1 MMGHYFDISYLTTA
15 KPKGGSAVV
24 ENTTT
29 NLMRRIAFLAFQQLT
44 LSLMSYV
51 RRKLETKQ
59 TNEQSI
65 DNDSIKDHWGRCV
78 IALFCSRPITT
89 QPKQCNGKGA
99 NLKIKMRVLNISPFN
114 MTWQL
119 AAQGNTRTIES
130 ECMRAPELDEYS

>member
-65 DNDSIKDHWGRCV
+65 DNDSIKDHWGRWLLLSFV
-78 IALFCSRPITT
+78 QGQS
-89 QPKQCNGKGA
+89 QPNPNNAMVRGQ
-99 NLKIKMRVLNISPFN
+99 I
-114 MTWQL
+114 
-119 AAQGNTRTIES
+119 
-130 ECMRAPELDEYS
+130 